1 MTICCHGMEKR
12 PLLTSLSGRALS
24 PGTSYFELL
33 LSSVQNQVGWSIFIV
48 LYPGQHYVCV
58 CVHAC
63 FHIVLHVFGISR
75 IQITSSEHML
85 ASDSL
90 FVSCLLVLVGF
101 R

>member
-1 MTICCHGMEKR
+1 MSICGN
-12 PLLTSLSGRALS
+12 TWTDALHAAH
-24 PGTSYFELL
+24 FELL
-33 LSSVQNQVGWSIFIV
+33 LSSVQNQVGWSILIV

-75 IQITSSEHML
+75 IQISSLEHML
-85 ASDSL
+85 ASESL
-90 FVSCLLVLVGF
+90 FVSCLLVLAGL

>member
-1 MTICCHGMEKR
+1 MSICGN
-12 PLLTSLSGRALS
+12 TWTDALHAAH
-24 PGTSYFELL
+24 FELL

-63 FHIVLHVFGISR
+63 FHTVLHVFGISR
-75 IQITSSEHML
+75 IQITSLEYML
-85 ASDSL
+85 ASEPL
-90 FVSCLLVLVGF
+90 FVSCLQVLAGL